1 MTDCDLEWESFCM
14 GENNFRT
21 NTIESISNNKN
32 TKDDHS
38 NENSNS
44 NSKTTFDI
52 NIPKCSEIYI
62 STRTKIG
69 YFTKPI
75 DINTL
80 YWKISVIPYQQ
91 TTTGII
97 KKQIKITTTDPKYI
111 EFIAEQ
117 LKKESMV
124 EVHDLAKTNAKYVKK
139 ISIGLAKKDL
149 ISYRCKKKGAF
160 YNCFVLIFR
169 IKHKGRFKEMHVK
182 IFNTGKIEI
191 PGIKSND
198 LLDIIISD
206 LLHLFKHTL
215 KIDVDIK
222 CHNFETVLINSNF
235 NCGFYINREKLADIL
250 KYKYHLSTSYDPC
263 SYPGIMSKFYYD
275 QTIEEKKQTGVKAE
289 HNTDPKTV
297 SKTVS
302 NTVSNTESNTE
313 SNTIVSFMI
322 FRTGSILIVGKC
334 SEPILQTV
342 YRFIKN
348 ILQQE
353 YREIFQNLPLS
364 LPAETKKKKK
374 IKRHFITIR
383 GQCPLKPP
391 S

>member
-1 MTDCDLEWESFCM
+1 MTACDLEWESFCM
-14 GENNFRT
+14 GETNFRT
-21 NTIESISNNKN
+21 NTNESNTNESNTNESNTNDSSSDIVTAKDEHFIKGSNNI
-32 TKDDHS
+32 T
-38 NENSNS
+38 
-44 NSKTTFDI
+44 
-52 NIPKCSEIYI
+52 IPDCSEIYI

-91 TTTGII
+91 ATTGII

-117 LKKESMV
+117 LEKESMV

-139 ISIGLAKKDL
+139 ISIGLSKKDL

-198 LLDIIISD
+198 LLDIIISE
-206 LLHLFKHTL
+206 LLHLFRNIL
-215 KIDVDIK
+215 SLDIDIK
-222 CHNFETVLINSNF
+222 SHNFETVLINSNF

-263 SYPGIMSKFYYD
+263 SYPGIMSKFYYNP
-275 QTIEEKKQTGVKAE
+275 TVEEEKQTGVKAE
-289 HNTDPKTV
+289 NNTA
-297 SKTVS
+297 
-302 NTVSNTESNTE
+302 

-334 SEPILQTV
+334 SETILQMV
-342 YRFIKN
+342 YQFIKN

-353 YREIFQNLPLS
+353 YRKIFQNLPLS
-364 LPAETKKKKK
+364 LPVETKKKKK

-383 GQCPLKPP
+383 GHCPLKPP